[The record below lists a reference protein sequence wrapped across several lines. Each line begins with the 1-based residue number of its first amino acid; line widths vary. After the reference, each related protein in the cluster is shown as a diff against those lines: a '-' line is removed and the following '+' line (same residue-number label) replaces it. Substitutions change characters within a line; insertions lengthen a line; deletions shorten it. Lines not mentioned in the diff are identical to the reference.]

1 MLRFCSIQQYN
12 LLDRMLRLDA
22 NITLKKGYVFFI
34 SCIVIYQNGDQ
45 YLPSIHS
52 WYSGGCYICHCFQKK
67 KFSSSRCFNCFKS
80 MLLLLSLS
88 FSLLLA
94 FYYFFYLLIFLFFFF
109 FFLLLVLLFFCFWL
123 NGSFSHMKWLRL
135 VDYFVC
141 LFVCSVSWAVII
153 VGYCRVTIHNLVAS
167 TNSSPVPRRFT
178 IFLIDF
184 YFNITLHFI
193 LNFSLFF
200 CHSLDYEF
208 TLTDFMA
215 VTSEHDV
222 FVAP

>member
-1 MLRFCSIQQYN
+1 MPLFS
-12 LLDRMLRLDA
+12 
-22 NITLKKGYVFFI
+22 TKKNFLPVAVLIILSQCYYYYHYHFHYYFSFTTFFI
-34 SCIVIYQNGDQ
+34 N
-45 YLPSIHS
+45 
-52 WYSGGCYICHCFQKK
+52 YS
-67 KFSSSRCFNCFKS
+67 
-80 MLLLLSLS
+80 
-88 FSLLLA
+88 
-94 FYYFFYLLIFLFFFF
+94 FFFF
-109 FFLLLVLLFFCFWL
+109 VLVLLFFYFWL

-153 VGYCRVTIHNLVAS
+153 VGYCRVTIHNHVAS
-167 TNSSPVPRRFT
+167 TNSSPVPKRFT

-200 CHSLDYEF
+200 WHSLDYEF
-208 TLTDFMA
+208 TLIDFMG

>member
-22 NITLKKGYVFFI
+22 NTTLKKGYVFFI

-109 FFLLLVLLFFCFWL
+109 FFFAFGFTFFLLLIKRLFF
-123 NGSFSHMKWLRL
+123 SHEMVKVSRL
-135 VDYFVC
+135 FCLFVC
-141 LFVCSVSWAVII
+141 LFCFLS
-153 VGYCRVTIHNLVAS
+153 CNNRRVL
-167 TNSSPVPRRFT
+167 
-178 IFLIDF
+178 
-184 YFNITLHFI
+184 
-193 LNFSLFF
+193 
-200 CHSLDYEF
+200 
-208 TLTDFMA
+208 
-215 VTSEHDV
+215 
-222 FVAP
+222 

>member
-67 KFSSSRCFNCFKS
+67 KISSSRCFNCFKS

-109 FFLLLVLLFFCFWL
+109 FFFFCFGFNFFL
-123 NGSFSHMKWLRL
+123 LLIKRLFFSHEMVKVSRL
-135 VDYFVC
+135 FCLFVC
-141 LFVCSVSWAVII
+141 LFCFLS
-153 VGYCRVTIHNLVAS
+153 CNNRRVL
-167 TNSSPVPRRFT
+167 
-178 IFLIDF
+178 
-184 YFNITLHFI
+184 
-193 LNFSLFF
+193 
-200 CHSLDYEF
+200 
-208 TLTDFMA
+208 
-215 VTSEHDV
+215 
-222 FVAP
+222 

>member
-67 KFSSSRCFNCFKS
+67 KISSSRCFNCFKS

-94 FYYFFYLLIFLFFFF
+94 FYYFFYLLIFLFF